1 MNNVKLFSNWTIMT
15 VLKKYLELKS
25 KELVRFKK
33 GEQEYKRMNVQR
45 QAQKQGV
52 SFVWERLVNWEKW

>member
-1 MNNVKLFSNWTIMT
+1 MT

-45 QAQKQGV
+45 QAQKRGV
-52 SFVWERLVNWEKW
+52 SFIWERLVNWEKW

>member
-25 KELVRFKK
+25 KEVVRFKK

>member
-52 SFVWERLVNWEKW
+52 SFIWERLVNWEKW